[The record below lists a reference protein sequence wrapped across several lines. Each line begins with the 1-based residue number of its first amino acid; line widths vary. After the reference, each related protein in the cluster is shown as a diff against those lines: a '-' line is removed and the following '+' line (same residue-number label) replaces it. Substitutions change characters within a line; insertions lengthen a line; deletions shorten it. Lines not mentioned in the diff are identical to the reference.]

1 MATMSIDKTN
11 FEEHL
16 KKLKHDYAQ
25 QLPQKI
31 DALMADW
38 KSLQQQWTTEKIIT
52 LHRNIHSLI
61 GSSGT
66 FGFIELS
73 KKARKLEILLKE
85 MQTQTTYTS
94 DQTGSITAFLDE
106 LVILTKQ
113 SLTPSAR
120 DSNTHMTTEPKTQDV
135 IHEVT
140 QDHHGYTAQTSP
152 VIYYL
157 DDDIAASLILIE
169 NLSAYGFKATH
180 FQHSKELLAAIAQ
193 TPPALVLFDLIM
205 PELSEVK
212 VFELIKDLTKKAI
225 KVFLLSSKA
234 DFNSRLSAVRAG
246 ANAYIVKPADVP
258 ALINT
263 IRSELNLNIQKKAH
277 ILIIDDQENILEHY
291 SALLCAAGMSTAFT
305 NNPLETL
312 EKLEQQRPD
321 LILLDINMPLVNG
334 YELAGVIRQFEE
346 YQSIPILFL
355 SAETSTEKK
364 SSLLEIGSDDL
375 LSKDMPPLE
384 FVRQVR
390 SRVER
395 AKILSSF
402 MYEDSLTGLLNHA
415 QIQMAAE
422 RALSQA
428 KRYKR
433 SCSIA
438 MIDIDNFKYVN
449 DTYGHQTG
457 DKVLKALAQL
467 LQQRLRTTDYIGRYG
482 GEEFMLVLPETAIQD
497 AGNIVNEL
505 RKAFKAIEFIEAQ
518 QTFTVSFSAG
528 IAENRDEETTTTLIQ
543 RADAA
548 LYRTKTSGKNRVC
561 VQFQ

>member
-1 MATMSIDKTN
+1 MATMSADKNN

-16 KKLKHDYAQ
+16 KKLKNEYAQ

-31 DALMADW
+31 TALIADW
-38 KSLQQQWTTEKIIT
+38 QSLQQQWTTEKAIN

-73 KKARKLEILLKE
+73 KKARELEVQLKE
-85 MQTQTTYTS
+85 MQTQS
-94 DQTGSITAFLDE
+94 SISIQQASSIATLFNE
-106 LVILTKQ
+106 LTKLSSH
-113 SLTPSAR
+113 SLNTPSGALT
-120 DSNTHMTTEPKTQDV
+120 DAMSTQLN
-135 IHEVT
+135 IQEISQNPQPYPT
-140 QDHHGYTAQTSP
+140 NQSP

-157 DDDIAASLILIE
+157 DDDLAASMMLID

-180 FQHSKELLAAIAQ
+180 FQRSKELLAAIAN

-205 PELSEVK
+205 PDLPEAK
-212 VFELIKDLTKKAI
+212 VFDLIKDLTQKGI

-246 ANAYIVKPADVP
+246 ANAYVVKAADIP

-277 ILIIDDQENILEHY
+277 ILIIDDQESILEYY
-291 SALLCAAGMSTAFT
+291 SALLTAAGMSAAFT
-305 NNPLETL
+305 NNPLEIL
-312 EKLEQQRPD
+312 EKLEQHRPD

-375 LSKDMPPLE
+375 LSKDMSPLE
-384 FVRQVR
+384 FVRQIR

-438 MIDIDNFKYVN
+438 MLDIDNFKYIN

-482 GEEFMLVLPETAIQD
+482 GEEFMLALPETAIQD

-518 QTFTVSFSAG
+518 QKFTVSFSSG
-528 IAENRDEETTTTLIQ
+528 IAENREEETTTTLIQ

-548 LYRTKTSGKNRVC
+548 LYRAKTSGKNRVC